1 MRSLNPQC
9 PRRHRR
15 RRRRP
20 TTAPGA
26 TQQPPVLLEAD
37 QLIDDDMAK
46 TITAQGDVEI
56 RYEGRTMRADTV
68 VYNLNQGTIHASGDV
83 EIVTEDGSTTYADE
97 LETDDKLNI
106 GVATEVRSRL
116 GGSGTLAAR
125 AVIRHGPGQSEL
137 RNVIYT
143 SCPVCEGGQPAA
155 DLEFAR
161 PARDPGPQHPHHLLL
176 GRDA

>member
-1 MRSLNPQC
+1 M
-9 PRRHRR
+9 
-15 RRRRP
+15 
-20 TTAPGA
+20 
-26 TQQPPVLLEAD
+26 LLEAD

-68 VYNLNQGTIHASGDV
+68 VYNLNLGTIHASGDV

-97 LETDDKLNI
+97 FETDDKLNI

-116 GGSGTLAAR
+116 GGAGHARGARGVAAW
-125 AVIRHGPGQSEL
+125 AGQSEL

-143 SCPVCEGGQPAA
+143 SCPICEGGDRPPTWELCAHAA
-155 DLEFAR
+155 RSKTATRTRLSI
-161 PARDPGPQHPHHLLL
+161 PARCSK
-176 GRDA
+176 

>member
-1 MRSLNPQC
+1 MRMVRSGEMADRAAERAPFGWAAIAAALAVTLGPNALAQ
-9 PRRHRR
+9 
-15 RRRRP
+15 P
-20 TTAPGA
+20 TLPSPPPAPPPGPATAPGA

-97 LETDDKLNI
+97 LETDDKLN
-106 GVATEVRSRL
+106 
-116 GGSGTLAAR
+116 
-125 AVIRHGPGQSEL
+125 
-137 RNVIYT
+137 
-143 SCPVCEGGQPAA
+143 
-155 DLEFAR
+155 
-161 PARDPGPQHPHHLLL
+161 
-176 GRDA
+176 